1 MASLNS
7 TLPQE
12 GTSGTAG
19 GESLPAVSAAGC
31 PSYSGGGKDCLLT
44 KTTTTQARIM
54 ETIARDLDT
63 DKTRRPSLDATKTKE
78 VKVLLERIPIASPN
92 TPRRRLPALSDTSDS
107 DASPKDMDIEPSE
120 VREDRHP
127 GQWGSL
133 GRKRH
138 LAAASGDIEAGPS
151 PKVAGTRKGRGRP
164 PTTGDYVGLAKAKR
178 ELAEATRRQLEWE
191 AEKDVAELTMGLRS
205 TRAGVR
211 LSETSASEI
220 EDEDELGS
228 VELGGQIELGAAAV
242 AAVCDKSSNLKG
254 TSKKALKEAVA
265 QIRAASKRLMTR
277 NVNEETRLLR
287 AANTRLQAEMAALK
301 KEVAELKACMSQ
313 AGATPKPATATC
325 LQSPEEE
332 LENRILSRL
341 SERLNARID
350 GLEPRLNPEP
360 RLRPA
365 LAHDRREAEA
375 RLPPPASRPRHTPA
389 ETQAELPDERRPDP
403 VQSGWIKV
411 GAKGKKKAPT
421 SSSAPAAAASS
432 SAAAQPAHPGQ
443 KAKTKKKA
451 AKKKGKAKNQE
462 TGRPLPPAPASMKE
476 TMASVVKRGL
486 REKAPTTTRSAPT
499 TTKKGQEKVKS
510 SPKLRAPKTSAV
522 VVTLHPTAVE
532 KGVTYAKALAEA
544 KQKVNLKD
552 LEIESVRF
560 KRAATGASI
569 IEIPGATSA
578 PKADL
583 LAERLREVFGNGGD
597 ITVSRPTKMSELI
610 VAGLDDSVTKE
621 EVTAAVAAKGGCAA
635 NCIKVGT
642 LRQER
647 SGLFAVWVSCPVEAA
662 KKVVEGKLLVGWVSA
677 RVKLLERRELRCFKC
692 LHAGHVKARC
702 TAEVDR
708 GLQCYR
714 CGQLGHRAT
723 ECHAA
728 PHCTLCAE
736 AGKAANHRLG
746 SKLCSAPKKRMFSR
760 VFVASSAS
768 VQQAQPPP
776 SGEVEMETEN
786 TTK

>member
-1 MASLNS
+1 MASPK
-7 TLPQE
+7 TQLPQE

-19 GESLPAVSAAGC
+19 GESLPVASAAGC
-31 PSYSGGGKDCLLT
+31 PSYSGGGKDCLSNT
-44 KTTTTQARIM
+44 NTTTTQARIM
-54 ETIARDLDT
+54 ELIARDLDSEV
-63 DKTRRPSLDATKTKE
+63 TRRPSLDGAELKE
-78 VKVLLERIPIASPN
+78 VRVRLERVPIAASN
-92 TPRRRLPALSDTSDS
+92 APRQRLPALSDTSDS
-107 DASPKDMDIEPSE
+107 DMEIEAPE
-120 VREDRHP
+120 NRADRHP

-138 LAAASGDIEAGPS
+138 RDTVAAPGDTETGPS

-164 PTTGDYVGLAKAKR
+164 PTTGEYVGLAKAKQ

-211 LSETSASEI
+211 LSETSASEPD
-220 EDEDELGS
+220 DEGELGS
-228 VELGGQIELGAAAV
+228 AELGGQIELGAAAV
-242 AAVCDKSSNLKG
+242 AAVCEKSNNLKG

-265 QIRAASKRLMTR
+265 QIRAAAKCLTSR

-287 AANTRLQAEMAALK
+287 AANSRLQAEMAALK
-301 KEVAELKACMSQ
+301 KEMAELRACVSQ
-313 AGATPKPATATC
+313 AGASPKPVTAACPQTT
-325 LQSPEEE
+325 EEE

-341 SERLNARID
+341 SDRLNARID

-375 RLPPPASRPRHTPA
+375 RPPPASRPRHTPA

-403 VQSGWIKV
+403 VQSSWIKV

-462 TGRPLPPAPASMKE
+462 TGRPLPPAPTSMKE

-499 TTKKGQEKVKS
+499 TKKKGQEKVRS

-597 ITVSRPTKMSELI
+597 ITVSRPTKMSEMI
-610 VAGLDDSVTKE
+610 VAGLDDSVTKD

-662 KKVVEGKLLVGWVSA
+662 KRVVEGKLLVGWVSA

-692 LHAGHVKARC
+692 LHSGHVKARC

-714 CGQLGHRAT
+714 CGQLGHRAA
-723 ECHAA
+723 ECNAA

-736 AGKAANHRLG
+736 AGKAANHLLG
-746 SKLCSAPKKRMFSR
+746 SKTCSAPKKRMFSR
-760 VFVASSAS
+760 VFVASRAS
-768 VQQAQPPP
+768 PQQAQPPP
-776 SGEVEMETEN
+776 SGEVEMETES
-786 TTK
+786 TSK

>member
-1 MASLNS
+1 MASPK
-7 TLPQE
+7 TQLPQE

-19 GESLPAVSAAGC
+19 GESLPVASAAGC
-31 PSYSGGGKDCLLT
+31 PSYSGGGKDCLSNT
-44 KTTTTQARIM
+44 NTTTTQARIM
-54 ETIARDLDT
+54 ELIARDLDSEV
-63 DKTRRPSLDATKTKE
+63 TRRPSLDGAELKE
-78 VKVLLERIPIASPN
+78 VRVRLERVPIAASN
-92 TPRRRLPALSDTSDS
+92 APRQRLPALSDTSDS
-107 DASPKDMDIEPSE
+107 DMEIEAPE
-120 VREDRHP
+120 NRADRHP

-138 LAAASGDIEAGPS
+138 LAAASGDTEVGPS

-164 PTTGDYVGLAKAKR
+164 PTTGEYVGLAQAKR
-178 ELAEATRRQLEWE
+178 ELAEATRRQLELE

-220 EDEDELGS
+220 DDEDELGS

-277 NVNEETRLLR
+277 NINEETRLLR

-313 AGATPKPATATC
+313 AGATPKPATVTC
-325 LQSPEEE
+325 SQSPEEE

-341 SERLNARID
+341 SDRLNARID

-375 RLPPPASRPRHTPA
+375 RPPPASRPRHTPA

-421 SSSAPAAAASS
+421 SSSAPAVASSS
-432 SAAAQPAHPGQ
+432 SAAAQSAHPGQ

-451 AKKKGKAKNQE
+451 AKKKGKAKKPE

-499 TTKKGQEKVKS
+499 TKKKGQEKVRS

-597 ITVSRPTKMSELI
+597 ITVSRPTKMSEMI

-662 KKVVEGKLLVGWVSA
+662 KRVVEGKLLVGWVSA

-692 LHAGHVKARC
+692 LHSGHVKARC

-714 CGQLGHRAT
+714 CGQLGHRAA

-736 AGKAANHRLG
+736 AGKAANHLLG
-746 SKLCSAPKKRMFSR
+746 SKLCSAPKKRMFRR